1 MAPVEAWPR
10 IVCERFDG
18 ERGHAYAVRA
28 ARIVEIVTIF
38 RMGHYDS
45 ELGDRLEL
53 ELLRLQSPEAAYERY
68 AA

>member
-18 ERGHAYAVRA
+18 ERRHAYAVRA
-28 ARIVEIVTIF
+28 ARIIEIVSIF
-38 RMGHYDS
+38 RLGHYDAC
-45 ELGDRLEL
+45 LGDRLEL
-53 ELLRLQSPEAAYERY
+53 ELLVLQSPEATYERY

>member
-18 ERGHAYAVRA
+18 ERRHAYAERS

-38 RMGHYDS
+38 RMGHYDAG
-45 ELGDRLEL
+45 LGDQLEQ
-53 ELLRLQSPEAAYERY
+53 ELLRLQSPEATYERY